1 MANAAGTGASLSS
14 TKRSRFSNKMGGASA
29 VIKGEARAGVKGG
42 GIREDFGGSARF
54 VVLMGFSSLLALLG
68 DCRKLVIWV
77 WTCSFRGGGE
87 RKEMTE
93 EEEDEKDR
101 GNGVRMAFG
110 VRMCFCGA
118 GCRLEG

>member
-1 MANAAGTGASLSS
+1 M
-14 TKRSRFSNKMGGASA
+14 
-29 VIKGEARAGVKGG
+29 KGEG
-42 GIREDFGGSARF
+42 GIREDFGGSLRF
-54 VVLMGFSSLLALLG
+54 VVLMGVSSLPALSG
-68 DCRKLVIWV
+68 DRRKLVMWV

-101 GNGVRMAFG
+101 GNGVRM
-110 VRMCFCGA
+110 RFCGA

>member
-1 MANAAGTGASLSS
+1 
-14 TKRSRFSNKMGGASA
+14 MGGAGA
-29 VIKGEARAGVKGG
+29 VMKGEARAGAKGG
-42 GIREDFGGSARF
+42 GILKDFGGSFRF
-54 VVLMGFSSLLALLG
+54 VVLVGDSSLLALLG
-68 DCRKLVIWV
+68 DCRKLVMWV
-77 WTCSFRGGGE
+77 WTCRFRGGGE

-101 GNGVRMAFG
+101 GNGVRMGFGVRVGFG